1 VAAAPANEGCSG
13 RSVDSA
19 ADLAL
24 GRLTSS
30 CPSRSTL
37 DRGRGRQWCR
47 GRRHDSWA
55 RRRRSGLPR
64 GL

>member
-1 VAAAPANEGCSG
+1 
-13 RSVDSA
+13 VDSA

-47 GRRHDSWA
+47 GRRHDYWA